1 MSEWVESPLSQLAT
15 FQKGR
20 KVDTSPFGG
29 DGYAPYLGASGLEGG
44 DDGFAATRLAV
55 IAKSTDTLMLWDGE
69 RSGLVGFG
77 RQGVV
82 ASTVSKLSPSDKV
95 EPKYLYYALSERF
108 DWIQHRRTGTGV
120 PHVPKDLGRLLKLR
134 YPKQRTIQQRI
145 ATILTGIDTAIE
157 KTAALIAKYQQI
169 KAGLMHDLFTRGVL
183 PNGQLRPPREQA
195 PELYQETAIGWIPME
210 WNVSTLEG
218 LLASLPNSIRSGP
231 FGSALLKH
239 ELVEDGIPF
248 LGIDNIHVEHF
259 EPVFRR
265 FVSERKFLEL
275 AKYKVRPRDVVITI
289 MGTVGRCCVIPDDL
303 ELALSSKHLWTMT
316 FDPEK
321 VVPELVCWQLNHSSW
336 AQAWF
341 RRAMQGGIMDAIQS
355 STLKTLVLP
364 VPGMDEQIL
373 IYERYLKVSTRIR
386 QDSELLNKLRKQK
399 AGLMHDL
406 LTGKVPVTIENKT
419 TTETAA

>member
-55 IAKSTDTLMLWDGE
+55 IAKSTDALMLWDGE
-69 RSGLVGFG
+69 RSGLVGYG

-145 ATILTGIDTAIE
+145 ATILSGIDTAIE
-157 KTAALIAKYQQI
+157 KTETLIDKYQQI

-195 PELYQETAIGWIPME
+195 PELYQETAIGWIPKDWQYE
-210 WNVSTLEG
+210 
-218 LLASLPNSIRSGP
+218 LL
-231 FGSALLKH
+231 
-239 ELVEDGIPF
+239 
-248 LGIDNIHVEHF
+248 DN
-259 EPVFRR
+259 
-265 FVSERKFLEL
+265 
-275 AKYKVRPRDVVITI
+275 
-289 MGTVGRCCVIPDDL
+289 
-303 ELALSSKHLWTMT
+303 LALRGSGHTPNKN
-316 FDPEK
+316 FPEY
-321 VVPELVCWQLNHSSW
+321 WN
-336 AQAWF
+336 
-341 RRAMQGGIMDAIQS
+341 GGIKWVSLADSHRLDQLYISDTELQISHKGIQNSSAVLHPAGIVVLSRDAGVGKSAITTEPMAVSQHFMCWKCDQKMDNHFLYYWLQFNKRTFENIAMG
-355 STLKTLVLP
+355 STILTIGLPYFKKMKIACPVGPEEQRNIAAKMKASDARIFSLQDELSKLK
-364 VPGMDEQIL
+364 Q
-373 IYERYLKVSTRIR
+373 
-386 QDSELLNKLRKQK
+386 QKQ
-399 AGLMHDL
+399 GLMHDL
-406 LTGKVPVTIENKT
+406 LTGKVPVKVE
-419 TTETAA
+419 EPGVVDG